1 MTTEA
6 FSTLLRVFFWCFWFV
21 FAQNAGAES
30 ITTITYFHNDL
41 SGNPVLATD
50 AKGDV
55 VWKENY
61 QPYGAAQQNDPKGK
75 GNHLG
80 FAGKPYERNV
90 GLSYMGARYYDPLIG
105 RFMGVD
111 PQGFEERNEQSFNRY
126 AYANNNP
133 LRYVDP
139 DGHSPIDV
147 AFLVY
152 DIGKLGVAI
161 YTGNTA
167 QMLEASLDVAMSAV
181 GVISPVPGAGQALK
195 TARVVER
202 GVESARAVKQ
212 VERGV
217 AKEAAAVTELSAA
230 QIKNVERFIGKVP
243 ANAKESLTVRA
254 LPNEGIAAQA
264 VSPGRVLGSSAVY
277 EKQIDATGKTIQ
289 YTKTTYDPAG
299 NIVHV
304 KDKISGGVFP

>member
-1 MTTEA
+1 
-6 FSTLLRVFFWCFWFV
+6 
-21 FAQNAGAES
+21 
-30 ITTITYFHNDL
+30 
-41 SGNPVLATD
+41 VLATD

-167 QMLEASLDVAMSAV
+167 QMLEASLDIAMSAV

-202 GVESARAVKQ
+202 GAESVRAAKGAGTAFKDFNQARNGAVQWLEGHGFKAEQATLGKFGDNAGKPVGMKSADGKSGFRVEFDDRHGAHINVWSGKQKETFTFEGGQSMVDKIVKQ
-212 VERGV
+212 FVKER
-217 AKEAAAVTELSAA
+217 
-230 QIKNVERFIGKVP
+230 P
-243 ANAKESLTVRA
+243 
-254 LPNEGIAAQA
+254 
-264 VSPGRVLGSSAVY
+264 
-277 EKQIDATGKTIQ
+277 
-289 YTKTTYDPAG
+289 
-299 NIVHV
+299 
-304 KDKISGGVFP
+304 